1 MGTLSERAAALH
13 RRASTTGAALP
24 GYTKMMPGVADLIET
39 ATEAAALLLEVSKRV
54 EALGEKICRES
65 LT

>member
-1 MGTLSERAAALH
+1 
-13 RRASTTGAALP
+13 
-24 GYTKMMPGVADLIET
+24 MMPGVADLIET